1 MLNQSNQNDQNN
13 ALALASNA
21 SAGQNSMLQVAGRV
35 TNDDIVAIFI
45 SKHQENMNMRR
56 LRADR
61 DLRSTNG
68 VIKQIETELAAIGPE
83 VAKTVKFKEA
93 TKIAEQ
99 LNAGGFGKFEARVSL
114 EGTKLDDKT
123 WTIEISVGKVEKSQ
137 YASTPTFTSVASK
150 EIVLPFTKA
159 AIDLA
164 RDLKDHQEEL
174 LAAQAELLEIKREL
188 SNIPQLQLRAR
199 AKLAELALSKTEEG
213 QEILTQLMGTTS
225 LPTEL

>member
-13 ALALASNA
+13 ALALAANA
-21 SAGQNSMLQVAGRV
+21 SAGQNSLLQVAGRV

-45 SKHQENMNMRR
+45 SKHQENMNLRR

-61 DLRSTNG
+61 DLRTTNG

-114 EGTKLDDKT
+114 EGTKLDDQT

-137 YASTPTFTSVASK
+137 YIETPTFTAVASK
-150 EIVLPFTKA
+150 EIIFPFTKA

-199 AKLAELALSKTEEG
+199 AKLAELALSKTDEG